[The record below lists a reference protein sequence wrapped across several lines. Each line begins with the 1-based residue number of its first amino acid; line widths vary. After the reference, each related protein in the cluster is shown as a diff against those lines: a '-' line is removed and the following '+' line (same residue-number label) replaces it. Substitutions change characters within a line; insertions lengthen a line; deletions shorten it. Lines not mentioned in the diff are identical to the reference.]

1 MDKTNSSAN
10 VWYIIG
16 AVVVIAA
23 LAFWYFSTTRA
34 PSTTGT
40 ETSGD
45 TTAAAISAEL
55 NQISDDS
62 GTLEQDASASAA
74 AVGSL

>member
-1 MDKTNSSAN
+1 M
-10 VWYIIG
+10 WYIIG

-45 TTAAAISAEL
+45 TTTAAISAEL

-62 GTLEQDASASAA
+62 GTLEQDSSASAA
-74 AVGSL
+74 AVGSF